1 MNPHS
6 TVHSLRRRACAAVLV
21 PALGLGLSVASGPV
35 TVAAP
40 VAGEAPAEI
49 ATVAGDADFFALPD
63 ATGTAA
69 TDLASLSPGT
79 PLTQRSAPVRIN
91 NLGRTSVTMTQ
102 IQYRTTT
109 VTGDPTVAVTSV
121 LQPPTG
127 VQRTGDTVMYASF
140 YDSMNPEDGP
150 SRVLARGAQSGM
162 LDYAEAAFVTPLL
175 AAGHTVVMPD
185 IQGER
190 GIFAV
195 GVEYGQIILD
205 GLRAARD
212 TPAAEVAA
220 DSKTALTGY
229 SGGSIGS
236 GWAAIIAD
244 DYAPDIAE
252 NIVGVAQG
260 GVMVRPEHNLA
271 YAGEGAKWSGVVG
284 MALTGMAEAYGDDLS
299 PYLTDLGKEVI
310 GQMRGV
316 KIDDAQDA
324 YAHLRWEELFKP
336 EYSTPDD
343 VPPVRRVLD
352 ETNMGLAP
360 VPSFP
365 QYIGQAGG
373 GADQQETPVHPTLGD
388 GDGVMLLR
396 DTRAMAQYYCDAG
409 TTVKY
414 EEYPPI
420 GHTYAGPYW
429 ATQMVP
435 WVNARFAG
443 QQAPST
449 CGSVPAGNSL
459 TD

>member
-40 VAGEAPAEI
+40 VVGEAPAEI

-91 NLGRTSVTMTQ
+91 NLGRTPVTMTQ

-109 VTGDPTVAVTSV
+109 VTEDSTVAVTSV
-121 LQPPTG
+121 LQPPAG
-127 VQRTGDTVMYASF
+127 VRRTGDTVMYASF

-205 GLRAARD
+205 GLRASRD
-212 TPAAEVAA
+212 TPAAGVAA

-229 SGGSIGS
+229 SGGSIGT
-236 GWAAIIAD
+236 GWAGIIAD
-244 DYAPDIAE
+244 DYAPDIAR
-252 NIVGVAQG
+252 NIVGVAEG
-260 GVMVRPEHNLA
+260 GVMVHPEHNLA
-271 YAGEGAKWSGVVG
+271 YGGEGAKWSGVVG
-284 MALTGMAEAYGDDLS
+284 MALTGMAAAYGDDLS
-299 PYLTDLGKEVI
+299 PYLTDLGKKVVA
-310 GQMRGV
+310 QMVGV
-316 KIDDAQDA
+316 KIDDAENTYD
-324 YAHLRWEELFKP
+324 HLRWEELFRP
-336 EYSTPDD
+336 EYPTPDD
-343 VPPVRRVLD
+343 VPPIRAVLD
-352 ETNMGLAP
+352 DTNMGLAP
-360 VPSFP
+360 VPSYP
-365 QYIGQAGG
+365 YYIGQSGG
-373 GADQQETPVHPTLGD
+373 GADQQKTPVHPMLGD
-388 GDGVMLLR
+388 GDGAMLLG
-396 DTRAMAQYYCDAG
+396 DTRGLAQYYCDAG
-409 TTVKY
+409 TTVQY
-414 EEYPPI
+414 EEYLPI

-443 QQAPST
+443 QAAPST